1 MISTE
6 QEPMSRSMKNL
17 HMTSLA
23 IYDKVTIPI
32 RIAPNRYKQRHQ
44 SWCSTFVPF
53 LAVLT
58 VQIVKKTS
66 DCLVYLMSKVMEVI

>member
-1 MISTE
+1 
-6 QEPMSRSMKNL
+6 MSRSMKNL

-32 RIAPNRYKQRHQ
+32 RIALNRYKQRHK
-44 SWCSTFVPF
+44 SWSTFVPF

-58 VQIVKKTS
+58 IQIVKKTS